1 MEEKRQSKRAYGHFN
16 VCYRLFRKTE
26 IVTDITRIKNISLG
40 GTCIITT
47 HQLGTGDI
55 LEISARMPP
64 EFQKRIE
71 VYARVLESKPS
82 QKGTAFEN
90 RAQFLKIGAET
101 RKLITISVELLS
113 TIVE

>member
-1 MEEKRQSKRAYGHFN
+1 MEEKRQFKRVQGHFN
-16 VCYRLFRKTE
+16 GCYSLFRTTE
-26 IVTDITRIKNISLG
+26 VLTDITHIKNISVG
-40 GTCIITT
+40 GTCLITT

-64 EFQKRIE
+64 ELQKKIE

-90 RAQFLKIGAET
+90 RAQFLKIDAET
-101 RKLITISVELLS
+101 RKSITRSIELLS
-113 TIVE
+113 MIVE